1 MNYYHIVIMSL
12 DEEVFMGFLSNLIQ
26 SAFQWALF
34 LALVGGLGEATA
46 TLYKE
51 AGTARAYGL
60 VSLVRL
66 NRSLV
71 GDAGLPASRAQ
82 ARPSSGRAQ

>member
-1 MNYYHIVIMSL
+1 
-12 DEEVFMGFLSNLIQ
+12 MGFLFNLIH
-26 SAFQWALF
+26 STIQWALY
-34 LALVGGLGEATA
+34 LALIGGLGEATA

-51 AGTARAYGL
+51 AGTARAHGL

-71 GDAGLPASRAQ
+71 GDAGLQ
-82 ARPSSGRAQ
+82 HSSVHSHHSHRKSSLER